1 VAVHS
6 SNIWAKS
13 PANGS
18 LTIVLQSRFS
28 PTMPVGP
35 AIFKLVSHINIIF
48 GSNVSKILAIDPKMM
63 TIDPKM
69 MMIDPKRMTIDPNMM
84 TIDPNLMTIDPN
96 LMTIDP
102 KRMMIDLNMMMID
115 LNWMLL

>member
-1 VAVHS
+1 
-6 SNIWAKS
+6 
-13 PANGS
+13 
-18 LTIVLQSRFS
+18 
-28 PTMPVGP
+28 MPVGP
-35 AIFKLVSHINIIF
+35 VIFKLGSYISIIF

-84 TIDPNLMTIDPN
+84 TNDPN

-102 KRMMIDLNMMMID
+102 KRKMDEVFRAFYTY
-115 LNWMLL
+115 